1 MADPLAEVV
10 SLLQLAPRYAKV
22 VDAAGAWRVQRTET
36 GQASFCVILD
46 GSCRLTVGDSD
57 PLLLSPGDFVLIPAT
72 YEFGMSSLVP
82 PPHRHAVMLPVQL
95 GPGEFRLGE
104 QHGPPEVRYIVG
116 YCEFGSPDAA
126 LLVSLLPKFIHV
138 CGERRLATLA
148 ELLREESL
156 ARRPAR
162 EVIMTRLLEVLLIE
176 ALRSAQGTMASPGL
190 LRGLA
195 DARLAVALRLIHATP
210 ARAWTVAALAQEA
223 ALSRSGFFERFNQAV
238 GVAPME
244 YVLTW
249 RMALAKDLLRRGD
262 CRIAQV
268 AEQVGYSSA
277 STFNVAFTR
286 HAGITP
292 ARYARQAGLATA
304 PARSVS
310 SHPVETLAHQYPS
323 SHRHAHVVE

>member
-22 VDAAGAWRVQRTET
+22 VDAAGSWDVRRMET
-36 GQASFCVILD
+36 GQPSFCVILD
-46 GSCRLTVGDSD
+46 GRCRLTIGDSD
-57 PLLLSPGDFVLIPAT
+57 ALVLSPGDFVLIPAT

-82 PPHRHAVMLPVQL
+82 PTGRHATMPPVQL
-95 GPGEFRLGE
+95 RPGEFRLGE
-104 QHGPPEVRYIVG
+104 QDGPPEVRYIIG
-116 YCEFGSPDAA
+116 YCKFGSQDAA

-138 CGERRLATLA
+138 CGERRLAILA

-156 ARRPAR
+156 VQRPAR
-162 EVIMTRLLEVLLIE
+162 DVIMTRLLEVLLIE

-195 DARLAVALRLIHATP
+195 DSRLAVAIRHIHATP

-223 ALSRSGFFERFNQAV
+223 ALSRSGFFERFNKTV

-249 RMALAKDLLRRGD
+249 RMALAKDLLRRGG
-262 CRIAQV
+262 CRIARV

-286 HAGITP
+286 HTGISP
-292 ARYARQAGLATA
+292 ARYARQVGPATGA
-304 PARSVS
+304 VQ
-310 SHPVETLAHQYPS
+310 E
-323 SHRHAHVVE
+323 